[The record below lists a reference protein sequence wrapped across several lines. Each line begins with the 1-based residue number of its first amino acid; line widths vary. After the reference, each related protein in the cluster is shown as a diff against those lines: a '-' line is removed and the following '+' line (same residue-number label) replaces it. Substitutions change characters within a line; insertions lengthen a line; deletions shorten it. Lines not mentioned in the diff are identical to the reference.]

1 MFLLLFI
8 IILSFVAASADDA
21 DVVSVNVYTRVCVI
35 FNEACW
41 EMPGPLGAILRPLGA
56 ILRPS

>member
-21 DVVSVNVYTRVCVI
+21 DVVSVNVYTRVCVCV
-35 FNEACW
+35 NDVCW
-41 EMPGPLGAILRPLGA
+41 GMLGPLGAILRPLGA